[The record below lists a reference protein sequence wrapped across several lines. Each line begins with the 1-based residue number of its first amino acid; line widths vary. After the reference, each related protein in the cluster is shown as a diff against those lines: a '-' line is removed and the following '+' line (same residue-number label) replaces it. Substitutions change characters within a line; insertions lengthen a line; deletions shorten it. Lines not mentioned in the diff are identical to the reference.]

1 MSGWPRVG
9 FVAGTLGPG
18 GAERQLYEQC
28 RILVEAG
35 APPVVLALT
44 HGEEWELPLNDLGVE
59 TVWVG
64 RSPRRVGR
72 LRAVVSALRQ
82 RQVGVIQASHG
93 MTNLYA
99 AVAGRMLRRPSI
111 GALRTTPERVLADLG
126 RLGTLALRS
135 PDRLAGNSPANLA
148 AAVRL
153 GVRPER
159 IRYVPNAV
167 DLHRFTPF
175 GADREQGIDVV
186 FVGRLGPEK
195 RVDVLIAAIAQLKA
209 EGRSVS
215 AVLVGSGP
223 LESALRE
230 QARSAGVDALVRFVG
245 RDSEP
250 ERWYRSSRLLVLP
263 SEREGTPNVV
273 LEAMACGLPVVAT
286 PVGSVSDL
294 LADGRAG
301 RLVGVG
307 DSAGLSAAIGGLLDD
322 PLASAAMGEAA
333 RRRVEQGFDA
343 AAVEVGLRGLY
354 LGIGERTRSCVA

>member
-1 MSGWPRVG
+1 MSDWPRVG

-28 RILVEAG
+28 RILVESG
-35 APPVVLALT
+35 VPPVVLALT
-44 HGEEWELPLNDLGVE
+44 QGEEWELRLNDLGVE

-64 RSPRRVGR
+64 RSTRRSER

-82 RQVGVIQASHG
+82 RRVGVIQASHG

-99 AVAGRMLRRPSI
+99 ATAGRVLRKPSI

-126 RLGTLALRS
+126 RLGIMALRS
-135 PDRLAGNSPANLA
+135 PDRLAGNSPTNLA

-167 DLHRFTPF
+167 DLRRFTPLR
-175 GADREQGIDVV
+175 AEPEQGIDVV

-195 RVDVLIAAIAQLKA
+195 RIDVLIAAIAQLKA

-223 LESALRE
+223 LEGALRD
-230 QARSAGVDALVRFVG
+230 QARTAGVDALVRFVG
-245 RDSEP
+245 RDAEP
-250 ERWYRSSRLLVLP
+250 ERWYRSARLLVLA
-263 SEREGTPNVV
+263 SDREGMPNVV

-286 PVGSVSDL
+286 PVGSVPDL
-294 LADGRAG
+294 VDDGRTG

-307 DSAGLSAAIGGLLDD
+307 DPAGLSAAIGELLDD

-333 RRRVEQGFDA
+333 RRRVERGFDA
-343 AAVEVGLRGLY
+343 AAVEVGLRELY